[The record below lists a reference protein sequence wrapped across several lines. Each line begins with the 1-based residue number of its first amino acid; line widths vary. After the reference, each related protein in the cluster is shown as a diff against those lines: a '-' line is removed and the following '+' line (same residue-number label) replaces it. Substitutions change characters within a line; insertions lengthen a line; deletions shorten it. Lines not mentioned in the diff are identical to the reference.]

1 MLKLASTSEDSRVFT
16 TIFFSNKL
24 FEAIM
29 RKTLPFCQKTF
40 PFFKIK
46 ERNKNLFERQ
56 KLI

>member
-1 MLKLASTSEDSRVFT
+1 MLNLASTSEDSRDFP

-29 RKTLPFCQKTF
+29 RKKLPFCQKTF

-46 ERNKNLFERQ
+46 KNK
-56 KLI
+56 